1 MHIKLCNNYVYLE
14 HNKPITIECF
24 TEIKSYIDGI
34 NMKYKELF
42 EL

>member
-1 MHIKLCNNYVYLE
+1 MNHRSKHYTTTQN
-14 HNKPITIECF
+14 ITL